1 MVGTKIAEEIQF
13 SNVEINFVNDDK
25 WESFIETT
33 IDDKLE
39 VD

>member
-1 MVGTKIAEEIQF
+1 MDGTKIAEEIQF

-25 WESFIETT
+25 WESFIEIT